1 MVHELKHTTIFNGKV
16 TVWQPLKGYRF
27 AIDSLL
33 LPAFTHTKPN
43 QRVLELGIG
52 AGVASLALAYQDPNI
67 QLHGIEVQPEI
78 LEITQKNIK
87 ENGWENRFQLFS
99 GDLRDKLNPANCY
112 DHVIMNPPYFE
123 RKTYINSIYE
133 NKTISHAEGDA
144 TLKDWITAAHRALRQ
159 RGYLTIVHKASRL
172 DEILTIL
179 SVKFGCIEV
188 LPLWPKAGQPA
199 KRVLVKARKSVNS
212 PLTLH
217 PGLII
222 HQQNGSFTSEA
233 LEAIQFGKKICTE

>member
-1 MVHELKHTTIFNGKV
+1 MIHELEHTTIFNGNV

-33 LPAFTHTKPN
+33 LAAFTPAQPN

-52 AGVASLALAYQDPNI
+52 TGAASLALAYQHPDI
-67 QLHGIEVQPEI
+67 QLHGVEIQPDI
-78 LEITQKNIK
+78 LEITHKNIL

-99 GDLRDKLNPANCY
+99 GDLRDKVNPGNCY
-112 DHVIMNPPYFE
+112 DHVIMNPPFFQ
-123 RKTYINSIYE
+123 RNTYINAIYE
-133 NKTISHAEGDA
+133 NKTISHAEGES
-144 TLKDWITAAHRALRQ
+144 TLTDWISAAHRALRQ
-159 RGYLTIVHKASRL
+159 RGYLTLVHKASRL

-188 LPLWPKAGQPA
+188 MPLWPKNGVPA
-199 KRVLVKARKSVNS
+199 KRVLVRARKSVNS

-217 PGLII
+217 AGLTL
-222 HQQNGSFTSEA
+222 HEPNGNFTSK
-233 LEAIQFGKKICTE
+233 AIEVIRFGKKLCA